1 MKRLFR
7 PFLDACIIYLSV
19 ALMLWQM
26 NTPVFETFAW
36 LVAVVGAVAVA
47 APVAFAAHFRN
58 VTVAS
63 KEPDQLSDQ
72 PSRYAAHDGLI
83 LPPHPGVM
91 IPAMYFATLMCVVTL
106 VVHHGRASTINGP
119 SVLCLVLLGLI
130 LLRHGVTTVANL
142 NTTAALHKARDEY
155 ERRLTHDPLTGLP
168 TRSQLND
175 LIDELIERRHVEAG
189 TGIVCFVDVDHLK
202 TINDTL
208 GHAAGD
214 ALIRHA
220 ADRLQ
225 EFGRALHLIRV
236 GGDEFVV
243 LAFLTPQESP
253 TKFASDLL
261 DHMLHTVEL
270 DNPTIQL
277 SVSIGITTIGRSCT
291 AESLLQQADSA
302 LYRAKQHGRRRC
314 EFFDSLLDGAA
325 LQSASFEQQL
335 RRSLARSDFLVHY
348 LPIVDLRTGTMV
360 GAEAL
365 LRWDRPGH
373 GIMAPDRFLQ
383 QLQSLDLVGPVGRH
397 IIEQACQDFV
407 PLAHDFGLTLTLNL
421 SLAQLR
427 QPETSET
434 ILRSA
439 HTNGL
444 PTGQIVV
451 ELSEHSFSDDVAL
464 KSLDRLKSAGIK
476 IAIDDFGSGA
486 TSLQQL
492 VSLPAD
498 VLKFNRSY
506 ISGLSSSSESQA
518 ITKTLIQIADSC
530 ELRVIA
536 EGIEESSQKNL
547 LVGLGCRYG
556 QGWLF
561 SQAVPIHELKQ
572 SRLLAD
578 DGITGSTFEQW
589 STDDELDQQSLE
601 SIQPPLV
608 ANQ

>member
-1 MKRLFR
+1 
-7 PFLDACIIYLSV
+7 
-19 ALMLWQM
+19 M
-26 NTPVFETFAW
+26 NTPLFETFAW
-36 LVAVVGAVAVA
+36 LIAIVGALAVA

-58 VTVAS
+58 VAVPANR
-63 KEPDQLSDQ
+63 PAQGHDQ
-72 PSRYAAHDGLI
+72 PAGPVIRDEPI
-83 LPPHPGVM
+83 RPPHPGVM
-91 IPAMYFATLMCVVTL
+91 IPAMYFATLMCVITL
-106 VVHHGRASTINGP
+106 VIHHGPESTINGP

-142 NTTAALHKARDEY
+142 NTTAELHEARDEY
-155 ERRLTHDPLTGLP
+155 ERRLTQDPLTGLP
-168 TRSQLND
+168 SRSQLKQLMED
-175 LIDELIERRHVEAG
+175 LIERFQAETG
-189 TGIVCFVDVDHLK
+189 TGVVCFVDVDHLK

-214 ALIRHA
+214 SLIRHA

-243 LAFLTPQESP
+243 LAFLDPQESP
-253 TKFASDLL
+253 SKFASDLL
-261 DHMLHTVEL
+261 EHMLHDVEL
-270 DNPTIQL
+270 DNASIQM
-277 SVSIGITTIGRSCT
+277 SVSIGVTTLGRSCT
-291 AESLLQQADSA
+291 SESLLQQADTA

-335 RRSLARSDFLVHY
+335 RRSIARSDFLVHY

-383 QLQSLDLVGPVGRH
+383 QLQNLDLVGPVGRH
-397 IIEQACQDFV
+397 IIEQACRDFV

-427 QPETSET
+427 ETETTET

-439 HTNGL
+439 HANGL
-444 PTGQIVV
+444 PTDQIVV
-451 ELSEHSFSDDVAL
+451 ELSEHSFSDDIAL
-464 KSLDRLKSAGIK
+464 KSLDRLKAAGIK

-486 TSLQQL
+486 TSLQEL

-498 VLKFNRSY
+498 VLKFNRGY

-518 ITKTLIQIADSC
+518 ITKALIQIADSC

-536 EGIEESSQKNL
+536 EGLEESSQVNL

-561 SQAVPIHELKQ
+561 SQAVPINELKE
-572 SRLLAD
+572 SRLLAE

-601 SIQPPLV
+601 STQPRLV
-608 ANQ
+608 RNQ